1 MLQFFEG
8 VVQIETRAIWESRGL
23 DVEKESHKLFFGGE
37 LFFVEKKLG
46 EKRFIKGVIKYNTRS
61 VGGKVEC
68 PKNWNWKSYPNFN

>member
-23 DVEKESHKLFFGGE
+23 DVEKESHKIFLGGTFFCGK
-37 LFFVEKKLG
+37 KKLG
-46 EKRFIKGVIKYNTRS
+46 KKGFYQGFTKSLR
-61 VGGKVEC
+61 GGQSREC